1 MQLLKTRSFIS
12 VRAAALRRYPT
23 TTSTAL
29 SSTPTSSPFSST
41 SSLNNKYFT
50 SSAKDR
56 IIVKRD
62 DNDITKINYR
72 HSCSRSRNFSTAAL
86 VDDSDNENDEGDG
99 DGDGDGSMNDSIIL
113 RSRSGVR
120 NVAIIAHVDH
130 GKTTLVDQL
139 LRSAANTT
147 TNKTTAN
154 INSGENDD
162 SKTERLLDCGDLEKE
177 RGITITSKVT
187 RIDEYYPTSTTTT
200 NSSSSSS
207 SDKSTTINLVDTP
220 GHADFCGE
228 VDRILSLVDGV
239 CLVVDAGEGPMAQ
252 TKYVLSR
259 ALQARLPIV
268 VVLNK
273 VDRRIS
279 FDRVVEGD
287 TEISLEELMEQLG
300 ASEEQIRFS
309 LDQAMFY
316 ASARD
321 GWITQ
326 DLDILR
332 DIVEGTDNNDGDK
345 NNNDNVGMTVLLDK
359 LLELIPEPSV
369 RVYNK
374 NTTSI
379 NDGAGAGAGDDPSSS
394 TSMQGEKFVNDKF
407 SLAAVTVGYDSYL
420 GRTCTGRIT
429 SGHVTAN
436 DNVTVLRRR
445 NIDDDDDNN
454 KNTPTI
460 TSPPTTLKG
469 LFFNKG
475 ISRVPLESEIA
486 YAGDI
491 ITLAGVPDSIRVGD
505 TITGVNEGGI
515 KRRVPAAI
523 DTPPLVPPTL
533 SMEFSANNG
542 PLAGTEGTE
551 VTPSKLRNRLVA
563 ETDNNVTLSVETS
576 KQDSER
582 TNVYARGELQLGI
595 LIEQMRR
602 EGFEMVISPP
612 SIVTTT
618 IGDEENDG
626 RNGVLMEPF
635 EEVTIDVDS
644 EYSGYIVSALSSD
657 RKGILLDM
665 NESADSKTRLIF
677 EVPSR
682 GLLGFPSEAASAT
695 RGSAIVNHV
704 YIEDRKHAGPLG
716 DGLEKGKLIS
726 SDRGKATIHALSSLA
741 ARGVLFI
748 EPGAV
753 VYPGMIIGENA
764 KQGDLEVNPVRA
776 KAVNNM
782 RSQSKEEKAYLA
794 PPKRMTVEEMIG
806 YMSPDEMLEVTPK
819 TLRLRKA
826 ELDPVQRKKASRV
839 KKQRYDSLN
848 KK

>member
-1 MQLLKTRSFIS
+1 M
-12 VRAAALRRYPT
+12 
-23 TTSTAL
+23 
-29 SSTPTSSPFSST
+29 
-41 SSLNNKYFT
+41 
-50 SSAKDR
+50 
-56 IIVKRD
+56 
-62 DNDITKINYR
+62 
-72 HSCSRSRNFSTAAL
+72 
-86 VDDSDNENDEGDG
+86 G
-99 DGDGDGSMNDSIIL
+99 
-113 RSRSGVR
+113 
-120 NVAIIAHVDH
+120 
-130 GKTTLVDQL
+130 DQL

-187 RIDEYYPTSTTTT
+187 RIDEYYPTSTTTNDSSSSS
-200 NSSSSSS
+200 NSSSSSG
-207 SDKSTTINLVDTP
+207 KSTTINLVDTP

-345 NNNDNVGMTVLLDK
+345 NNNDNIGMTVLLDK

-374 NTTSI
+374 NTTTI
-379 NDGAGAGAGDDPSSS
+379 NGGVSTGAGDDPSSS

-445 NIDDDDDNN
+445 NIDDDDNDNN
-454 KNTPTI
+454 KNTSTI

-576 KQDSER
+576 EQDSER
-582 TNVYARGELQLGI
+582 TNVYARG
-595 LIEQMRR
+595 
-602 EGFEMVISPP
+602 
-612 SIVTTT
+612 
-618 IGDEENDG
+618 
-626 RNGVLMEPF
+626 
-635 EEVTIDVDS
+635 
-644 EYSGYIVSALSSD
+644 
-657 RKGILLDM
+657 
-665 NESADSKTRLIF
+665 
-677 EVPSR
+677 
-682 GLLGFPSEAASAT
+682 
-695 RGSAIVNHV
+695 
-704 YIEDRKHAGPLG
+704 
-716 DGLEKGKLIS
+716 
-726 SDRGKATIHALSSLA
+726 
-741 ARGVLFI
+741 
-748 EPGAV
+748 
-753 VYPGMIIGENA
+753 
-764 KQGDLEVNPVRA
+764 
-776 KAVNNM
+776 
-782 RSQSKEEKAYLA
+782 
-794 PPKRMTVEEMIG
+794 
-806 YMSPDEMLEVTPK
+806 
-819 TLRLRKA
+819 
-826 ELDPVQRKKASRV
+826 
-839 KKQRYDSLN
+839 
-848 KK
+848 

>member
-1 MQLLKTRSFIS
+1 MM
-12 VRAAALRRYPT
+12 
-23 TTSTAL
+23 
-29 SSTPTSSPFSST
+29 
-41 SSLNNKYFT
+41 
-50 SSAKDR
+50 
-56 IIVKRD
+56 
-62 DNDITKINYR
+62 
-72 HSCSRSRNFSTAAL
+72 FSTA
-86 VDDSDNENDEGDG
+86 VDVDSDSDDE
-99 DGDGDGSMNDSIIL
+99 DSNNNSNISSSIL
-113 RSRSGVR
+113 RNRSGVR

-130 GKTTLVDQL
+130 GKTTLVDKL
-139 LRSAANTT
+139 LRSASGTSTATNDSGNGNGGNTD
-147 TNKTTAN
+147 
-154 INSGENDD
+154 GDD
-162 SKTERLLDCGDLEKE
+162 DERLLDCGDLEKE

-187 RIDEYYPTSTTTT
+187 RIDEYRPTT
-200 NSSSSSS
+200 NNGSS
-207 SDKSTTINLVDTP
+207 SDAHTIINLVDTP

-259 ALQARLPIV
+259 ALQANLPIV

-332 DIVEGTDNNDGDK
+332 AIVEDGK
-345 NNNDNVGMTVLLDK
+345 ETGGGEQNIGMTVLLDR

-369 RVYNK
+369 RVH
-374 NTTSI
+374 
-379 NDGAGAGAGDDPSSS
+379 NDSNIAKQQSN
-394 TSMQGEKFVNDKF
+394 SMSGEDFVNDKF
-407 SLAAVTVGYDSYL
+407 SLAAVTVGYDAYL

-445 NIDDDDDNN
+445 NPDDDDNDE
-454 KNTPTI
+454 KGKDSASAPTI
-460 TSPPTTLKG
+460 APTTLKG
-469 LFFNKG
+469 LFVNKG
-475 ISRVPLESEIA
+475 ISRVPLESQIA

-491 ITLAGVPDSIRVGD
+491 VTLAGVPDSIRVGD
-505 TITGVNEGGI
+505 TITGLNSSDGERQVLH
-515 KRRVPAAI
+515 AI

-533 SMEFSANNG
+533 SMEFAANNG

-551 VTPSKLRNRLVA
+551 VTPSKLRNRLIA
-563 ETDNNVTLSVETS
+563 ETDNNVTLTVES
-576 KQDSER
+576 SARDSER

-612 SIVTTT
+612 SIVTT
-618 IGDEENDG
+618 IDEDTDT
-626 RNGVLMEPF
+626 LMEPF

-644 EYSGYIVSALSSD
+644 EYAGYIVSALTSD
-657 RKGILLDM
+657 RKGILLEM
-665 NESADSKTRLIF
+665 NESTDSKTRLVF

-695 RGSAIVNHV
+695 RGSAVVNHV
-704 YIEDRKHAGPLG
+704 YVEDKKHVGPLG
-716 DGLEKGKLIS
+716 NGMEKGKLIS
-726 SDRGKATIHALSSLA
+726 SDSGKATMYALASLA

-748 EPGAV
+748 DPGDV

-776 KAVNNM
+776 KAANNM
-782 RSQSKEEKAYLA
+782 RTQNKEEKVYLA

-806 YMSPDEMLEVTPK
+806 YMSPDEMIEVTPN

-826 ELDPVQRKKASRV
+826 QLDPVERKKASRV
-839 KKQRYDSLN
+839 KKQQYDA
-848 KK
+848 KKRK

>member
-1 MQLLKTRSFIS
+1 LDQPCGHHLSAVGVDCYSTGILSGVNNNNNNNNNNNDQS
-12 VRAAALRRYPT
+12 AAVP
-23 TTSTAL
+23 L
-29 SSTPTSSPFSST
+29 SSWTSKEM
-41 SSLNNKYFT
+41 LI
-50 SSAKDR
+50 R
-56 IIVKRD
+56 ED
-62 DNDITKINYR
+62 DALLGR
-72 HSCSRSRNFSTAAL
+72 RAFSTAVAA
-86 VDDSDNENDEGDG
+86 DSDSDNDSDSDEDL
-99 DGDGDGSMNDSIIL
+99 SMTPVL
-113 RSRSGVR
+113 RKRSGVR

-139 LRSAANTT
+139 LRSAAAS
-147 TNKTTAN
+147 TAAASGSSDGSKSGG
-154 INSGENDD
+154 SGESDTD
-162 SKTERLLDCGDLEKE
+162 RLLDCGDLEKE

-187 RIDEYYPTSTTTT
+187 RIDGYTP
-200 NSSSSSS
+200 S
-207 SDKSTTINLVDTP
+207 SDNTNTNNSNTNTIINLVDTP

-259 ALQARLPIV
+259 ALQADLPIV

-273 VDRRIS
+273 VDRRVS

-300 ASEEQIRFS
+300 ASREQIAFS
-309 LDQAMFY
+309 LENAVFY

-321 GWITQ
+321 GWVTQ
-326 DLDILR
+326 DLDVLR
-332 DIVEGTDNNDGDK
+332 DIVEGDGGGGNNRNENENDGHGGAAT
-345 NNNDNVGMTVLLDK
+345 GMTLLLDK

-369 RVYNK
+369 RVHKEDYASK
-374 NTTSI
+374 ASS
-379 NDGAGAGAGDDPSSS
+379 GDNGGGGSS
-394 TSMQGEKFVNDKF
+394 MRGEDFVDDQF

-436 DNVTVLRRR
+436 DAVTVLRRK
-445 NIDDDDDNN
+445 DPCEDGESSE
-454 KNTPTI
+454 TPVAPTI
-460 TSPPTTLKG
+460 LKG
-469 LFFNKG
+469 LFVNKG
-475 ISRVPLESEIA
+475 ISRVPLESQIA

-491 ITLAGVPDSIRVGD
+491 VTLAGVPDSIRVGD
-505 TITGVNEGGI
+505 TVTGVNTSANGEGGE
-515 KRRVPAAI
+515 RQVLEAI

-542 PLAGTEGTE
+542 PLAGSEGTE
-551 VTPSKLRNRLVA
+551 VTPTKLRNRLIA
-563 ETDNNVTLSVETS
+563 ETDNNVTLTVES
-576 KQDSER
+576 SARDSER

-612 SIVTTT
+612 SIVTTE
-618 IGDEENDG
+618 DEETG
-626 RNGVLMEPF
+626 TPMEPF

-644 EYSGYIVSALSSD
+644 EYAGYIVSALTSD
-657 RKGILLDM
+657 RKGILLEM
-665 NESADSKTRLIF
+665 NESADSKTRLVL

-695 RGSAIVNHV
+695 RGSAVVNHV
-704 YIEDRKHAGPLG
+704 YIEDRKHVGPLG

-726 SDRGKATIHALSSLA
+726 SDRGKATTYALASLA
-741 ARGVLFI
+741 ARGTLFV
-748 EPGAV
+748 EPGDV

-776 KAVNNM
+776 KQASNM
-782 RSQSKEEKAYLA
+782 RTQNKDEKVYLS
-794 PPKRMTVEEMIG
+794 PPKKMTIEEMIG
-806 YMSPDEMLEVTPK
+806 YMSPDEMIEVTPS

-826 ELDPVQRKKASRV
+826 ELDPTERKKAARI
-839 KKQRYDSLN
+839 KKQQRDA
-848 KK
+848 KKQK

>member
-1 MQLLKTRSFIS
+1 MM
-12 VRAAALRRYPT
+12 
-23 TTSTAL
+23 
-29 SSTPTSSPFSST
+29 FSST
-41 SSLNNKYFT
+41 AVDVDVDSDSDSDDDENT
-50 SSAKDR
+50 SS
-56 IIVKRD
+56 
-62 DNDITKINYR
+62 NN
-72 HSCSRSRNFSTAAL
+72 
-86 VDDSDNENDEGDG
+86 G
-99 DGDGDGSMNDSIIL
+99 IL
-113 RSRSGVR
+113 RNRSGVR

-139 LRSAANTT
+139 LRSAAKSTSTSTSSTSSTT
-147 TNKTTAN
+147 TTAGGGDSS
-154 INSGENDD
+154 SGGGGGDETD
-162 SKTERLLDCGDLEKE
+162 RLLDCGDLEKE

-187 RIDEYYPTSTTTT
+187 RIDEYQTIQKENNDNKNNITT
-200 NSSSSSS
+200 
-207 SDKSTTINLVDTP
+207 TTINLVDTP

-259 ALQARLPIV
+259 ALQAHLPIV

-279 FDRVVEGD
+279 FDRVLEGD

-309 LDQAMFY
+309 LDEAMFY

-326 DLDILR
+326 DLDVLR
-332 DIVEGTDNNDGDK
+332 DIVEGDDNTSNEEK
-345 NNNDNVGMTVLLDK
+345 NNNKMTVLLDR

-369 RVYNK
+369 RVYNDGNAHAHANAEK
-374 NTTSI
+374 QLSNTS
-379 NDGAGAGAGDDPSSS
+379 GS
-394 TSMQGEKFVNDKF
+394 TSTSTSSGMPGEDFVNDQF

-436 DNVTVLRRR
+436 DTVTVLRRR
-445 NIDDDDDNN
+445 DPDEDDDDNDNKNKN
-454 KNTPTI
+454 KNTITPETATATI
-460 TSPPTTLKG
+460 APTTLKG
-469 LFFNKG
+469 LFVMKG
-475 ISRVPLESEIA
+475 VVRVPLESQIA

-491 ITLAGVPDSIRVGD
+491 VTLAGVPDSIRVGD
-505 TITGVNEGGI
+505 TVTGINSTES
-515 KRRVPAAI
+515 RRQVLHAI

-533 SMEFSANNG
+533 SMEFAANNG
-542 PLAGTEGTE
+542 PLAGQEGTE

-563 ETDNNVTLSVETS
+563 ETDNNVTLTVES
-576 KQDSER
+576 SARDSER

-612 SIVTTT
+612 SIVLSTK
-618 IGDEENDG
+618 IDEDNNSNE
-626 RNGVLMEPF
+626 VLMEPF

-644 EYSGYIVSALSSD
+644 EYAGYIVSALTSD
-657 RKGILLDM
+657 RKGILVEM
-665 NESADSKTRLIF
+665 NESGGSQKTRLVL

-695 RGSAIVNHV
+695 RGSAVVNHV
-704 YIEDRKHAGPLG
+704 FIEDRKHAGPLG

-726 SDRGKATIHALSSLA
+726 TDSGKATMNALASLA

-748 EPGAV
+748 EPGDV
-753 VYPGMIIGENA
+753 VYPGMIIGENS
-764 KQGDLEVNPVRA
+764 KQGDMEVNPVRA

-782 RSQSKEEKAYLA
+782 RSQNKEEKVYLP

-806 YMSPDEMLEVTPK
+806 YMSPDEMIEVTPS

-826 ELDPVQRKKASRV
+826 QLDPVERKKATRV
-839 KKQRYDSLN
+839 KKQQQDA
-848 KK
+848 KKRSKK